1 MKNKIAHSHPVQ
13 KAKIFSKNSSK
24 AVVNY
29 LRDIRDDM
37 KLKMRKRQYKSK
49 YW

>member
-1 MKNKIAHSHPVQ
+1 MKNKISHSKPVQ
-13 KAKIFSKNSSK
+13 NAKTFSKNSSN

-37 KLKMRKRQYKSK
+37 KLKMRKRRDKSK
-49 YW
+49 

>member
-1 MKNKIAHSHPVQ
+1 MKNKISHSSPVQ
-13 KAKIFSKNSSK
+13 KAKIFSKNSSR

-37 KLKMRKRQYKSK
+37 KLKMRRRQDKSK